1 MRVGRPC
8 FLVSTTLLAAL
19 HGCIAPPGKPQG
31 ESPVTASG
39 ERDGA
44 PAPAPEQHF
53 RATVEDR
60 FNTTFV
66 VTDVTLHV
74 PRPSFLGGES
84 GEATRRLPLAHGAAE
99 LGVALEDLESIVIK
113 GKRGGRLDA
122 VVTLREHGSDAQP
135 LEGTLQPSLELR
147 GRFERT
153 GLRVSVVLRDV
164 TRVTIEAMLAEKKM
178 RPAEK

>member
-8 FLVSTTLLAAL
+8 FLVSATLLAAL
-19 HGCIAPPGKPQG
+19 HGCIAPRGSAQSERPA
-31 ESPVTASG
+31 TARG

-74 PRPSFLGGES
+74 PRPSFVGGES
-84 GEATRRLPLAHGAAE
+84 AEATRRLPLALGAAE
-99 LGVALEDLESIVIK
+99 LEVALEDLESIVIK

-122 VVTLREHGSDAQP
+122 VVTLREHGPDDPP
-135 LEGTLQPSLELR
+135 LECTLPPSVELR

-164 TRVTIEAMLAEKKM
+164 SKMTIEAMPVVKEM